1 MTHSSPALVSQTEVP
16 LLPRWTL
23 WLLCVCYVLAGFV
36 GREPWKN
43 ADVAAFGVMQ
53 AMAQGTSSWLQP
65 SLLGTP
71 ADTPGLLPYWLGAWA
86 IQLLPSQSVMFSR
99 LPFVVV
105 LGLTLALTWHA
116 VFRFALLPRAQPV
129 TFAFG
134 GQANPLDYARALADA
149 GLLGLMACLGLAQ
162 LAHEATPDLFALAGF
177 SAAMYGIAGMVSS
190 GQTAQTKGGLAWLA
204 GLVVLGLS
212 GQAIA
217 ALGLS
222 ATLPLICWAWA
233 FPPKSTSTAPPNH
246 ARLVIGLMGL
256 MISGLLLALAPT
268 NWPSAPSWELLNLAA
283 WSAFGRFVLWFAW
296 PAWPLAMWTLWRW
309 RKQWRQP
316 HIGAP
321 LAFVGAA
328 LALSWAHGQSDRHL
342 LFGLPA
348 LAVLAAFSLPTLKRS
363 VAALVDWFSVL
374 FFTGGAVVIWVIW
387 IAMVTG
393 VPAQPAAN
401 VARLAPGFVAHFNAW
416 TFGLAS
422 LASLAWL
429 MVVAW
434 RVGRH
439 QSALWKSM
447 VLPATGGV
455 LCWVLLM
462 TLWMPLLDFGRSYGP
477 LSRRMA
483 TLVPQGACVEV
494 FGLSQA
500 QMAGLAYLGR
510 MDLRRPKPDS
520 TCKALVTTPQAAPQ
534 WSQTVQLNDWAFRAR
549 LSRLTDNK
557 ESLVL
562 YQRVALRTSGE
573 AVGEAQLQAGAHG
586 PTETPK

>member
-1 MTHSSPALVSQTEVP
+1 
-16 LLPRWTL
+16 
-23 WLLCVCYVLAGFV
+23 
-36 GREPWKN
+36 
-43 ADVAAFGVMQ
+43 
-53 AMAQGTSSWLQP
+53 
-65 SLLGTP
+65 
-71 ADTPGLLPYWLGAWA
+71 
-86 IQLLPSQSVMFSR
+86 
-99 LPFVVV
+99 
-105 LGLTLALTWHA
+105 
-116 VFRFALLPRAQPV
+116 
-129 TFAFG
+129 
-134 GQANPLDYARALADA
+134 
-149 GLLGLMACLGLAQ
+149 
-162 LAHEATPDLFALAGF
+162 
-177 SAAMYGIAGMVSS
+177 MYGIASMVSLVHA
-190 GQTAQTKGGLAWLA
+190 AQTKGGLAWFA
-204 GLVVLGLS
+204 GLAVLGLS
-212 GQAIA
+212 GQTMA

-222 ATLPLICWAWA
+222 AALPLICTAWTSL
-233 FPPKSTSTAPPNH
+233 PKSNAESPLNRTPVVAWL
-246 ARLVIGLMGL
+246 AGLVL
-256 MISGLLLALAPT
+256 SVLLLVWAPS
-268 NWPSAPSWELLNLAA
+268 NWPSDPARELLNLAS
-283 WSAFGRFVLWFAW
+283 WGAFGRFVLWFAW
-296 PAWPLAMWTLWRW
+296 PVWPLAIWTLWRW

-321 LAFVGAA
+321 LAFVGMS
-328 LALSWAHGQSDRHL
+328 LALSWVHGQSDRHL
-342 LFGLPA
+342 LLGLPA

-374 FFTGGAVVIWVIW
+374 FFTGGAVVIWIIW
-387 IAMVTG
+387 IATVTG

-401 VARLAPGFVAHFNAW
+401 VARLAPGFVAHFNVW

-455 LCWVLLM
+455 LCWLLLM

-483 TLVPQGACVEV
+483 TMIPQGACVEV

-500 QMAGLAYLGR
+500 QMAGLAYLGHL
-510 MDLRRPKPDS
+510 DLRLPKPDS
-520 TCKALVTTPQAAPQ
+520 ACKVLVTTPQAAPQ

-573 AVGEAQLQAGAHG
+573 TDGEAQPQAGAHG
-586 PTETPK
+586 PRETPK